1 MVGSDLNSA
10 TFPAVGLLYL
20 FKHRCFHVSN
30 RITVRIKQCNVQRAV
45 SKMSSAPT
53 GNQSPTPGLQREAT
67 EFRDTNIPLM
77 ARSETEDLLA
87 RRKHTGN
94 PQCQF
99 PTRMEAVSAVFL
111 SLHLSDASCYF
122 LLTQRIHKILKMSSV
137 SFKVSCFSF
146 TDFCILDK
154 SLKSSPIDSI
164 TFKTF
169 FTKSD

>member
-1 MVGSDLNSA
+1 
-10 TFPAVGLLYL
+10 
-20 FKHRCFHVSN
+20 
-30 RITVRIKQCNVQRAV
+30 
-45 SKMSSAPT
+45 MSSAPT